1 MTLPAE
7 RSEPSTPP
15 LATGWSAFWPRLRL
29 QTSARH
35 NRRRHA
41 TRRSLQLGTLLL
53 LDVVGVLVA
62 MLVML
67 AVDPSVGWGYVVRW
81 NDPAAGVLSVLAQ
94 HVLAVLAGL
103 LLTKAY
109 VLDDAALEPGR
120 VTLGVALGLLVLH
133 WPMLWHDGGTFVT
146 SYVPSVAVYA
156 TSAWLS
162 RRAGERS
169 LRALFPIV
177 AEPARALFVGSLDEV
192 ESAMQRSP
200 LKGPHAIVRVAALDL
215 SHTALDHSHTARNG
229 NGRARALESRLQAA
243 IHDHDV
249 DTTVLCSQFTDEE
262 LSQLV
267 VTSEAAGCRVI
278 SVSRTWEVSRRRPA
292 VRSYGDTP
300 IVELTQPGIRGRDV
314 VLKRVFDL
322 VTASVLLV
330 LLAPVLLI
338 VALLVKSSSPGPALF
353 RQERVGY
360 GGRRFHILKF
370 RTMCANAEEQ
380 LESLKSESIYQD
392 DRLFKIVDDPRVTP
406 LGRFLRRS
414 SLDELPQLFNV
425 IGGSMSLVGPRPPL
439 PREVKQYG
447 RHSFLRFDVKP
458 GITGPW
464 QVNGRNRITSF
475 DEVIALEAAYVS
487 GWTIWRDFVILAK
500 TVPVVLRMD
509 GAH

>member
-1 MTLPAE
+1 MTMPAE
-7 RSEPSTPP
+7 RSEQSTPP
-15 LATGWSAFWPRLRL
+15 LATGWPGFWPRLRL

-41 TRRSLQLGTLLL
+41 ARRSLRLGTLLL
-53 LDVVGVLVA
+53 LDLAGVLVA
-62 MLVML
+62 MLIML
-67 AVDPSVGWGYVVRW
+67 AVDPSAGWGHAVRW
-81 NDPAAGVLSVLAQ
+81 NDPAAGTLSVLAQ
-94 HVLAVLAGL
+94 HVLAITAGL

-109 VLDDAALEPGR
+109 VLDDAVLEPGR

-133 WPMLWHDGGTFVT
+133 WPMLWHDGSTVLR
-146 SYVPSVAVYA
+146 SYVPSLAVYA
-156 TSAWLS
+156 TTVWLS
-162 RRAGERS
+162 RRVGERS
-169 LRALFPIV
+169 LRTLFPSV
-177 AEPARALFVGSLDEV
+177 AEPARALFVGSLDEI

-200 LKGPHAIVRVAALDL
+200 LKGPHAIVRVAELDL
-215 SHTALDHSHTARNG
+215 SHVARNG
-229 NGRARALESRLQAA
+229 NGRTRTLESRLQAA

-278 SVSRTWEVSRRRPA
+278 SVSRTYEVSRRRPA

-322 VTASVLLV
+322 VTSSVLLV

-338 VALLVKSSSPGPALF
+338 VAVLVKFSSPGPALF

-380 LESLKSESIYQD
+380 LESLRSESIYQD

-425 IGGSMSLVGPRPPL
+425 LGGSMSLVGPRPPL

-475 DEVIALEAAYVS
+475 DEVIALEAEYVS
-487 GWTIWRDFVILAK
+487 GWTIWRDFAILVR